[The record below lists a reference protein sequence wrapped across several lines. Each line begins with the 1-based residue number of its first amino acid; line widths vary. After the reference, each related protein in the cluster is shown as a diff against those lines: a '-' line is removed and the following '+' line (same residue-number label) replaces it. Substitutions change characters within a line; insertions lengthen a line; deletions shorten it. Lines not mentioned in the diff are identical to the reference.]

1 MPIGALIPPLVAKIR
16 REVKEWRDSGYVGAS
31 DTSQALLWWWF
42 QEPHHAENG
51 GEFRYY
57 FSQQEAMESIIY
69 LYEVK
74 AVKDKHDLGRFDSSG
89 QFIPANLPEN
99 WRRFVVKMATGSGKT
114 KVIRAGLLL
123 GLFFTNAMRKIRN
136 YHAISCWLRR
146 ISSSLI
152 GLSVILMGCE
162 FFMMTLCCPKTVL
175 PDKIGVMT
183 SKCAYIVKMKCAL

>member
-74 AVKDKHDLGRFDSSG
+74 AGRKISTIWG
-89 QFIPANLPEN
+89 VLIPAGNLFPL
-99 WRRFVVKMATGSGKT
+99 
-114 KVIRAGLLL
+114 IY
-123 GLFFTNAMRKIRN
+123 RKL
-136 YHAISCWLRR
+136 A
-146 ISSSLI
+146 
-152 GLSVILMGCE
+152 
-162 FFMMTLCCPKTVL
+162 TLCR
-175 PDKIGVMT
+175 
-183 SKCAYIVKMKCAL
+183 

>member
-1 MPIGALIPPLVAKIR
+1 MV
-16 REVKEWRDSGYVGAS
+16 V
-31 DTSQALLWWWF
+31 F

-114 KVIRAGLLL
+114 KVIALVIAWSFFHKCYEKNSQLSRNILLVAP
-123 GLFFTNAMRKIRN
+123 NI
-136 YHAISCWLRR
+136 I
-146 ISSSLI
+146 
-152 GLSVILMGCE
+152 
-162 FFMMTLCCPKTVL
+162 VL
-175 PDKIGVMT
+175 DRLVRDF
-183 SKCAYIVKMKCAL
+183 